1 MLLAVDTSTR
11 NVGIALYNGISVLG
25 EMSWYSHNYHT
36 VELAPSIQDLFT
48 RCGVQ
53 PEQLTVL
60 AAALG
65 PGSFTG
71 LRIGLALVKGIAQ
84 GQNLP
89 VIGIPTLDFL
99 AAAQPPSN
107 LPLVAVLQAGRGR
120 LAAGWYQYQNER
132 WQQETSP
139 RVTTAEDLAAGITKP
154 TLVCGELDADDQKTL
169 TRKYRNVILASP
181 AHSVRRPSF
190 LAELAWQR
198 WLNKETDDSASLS
211 PIYVHIGE
219 EIEA

>member
-60 AAALG
+60 AALG

-71 LRIGLALVKGIAQ
+71 LRSSGAGQSIAQ
-84 GQNLP
+84 GQKCRDR
-89 VIGIPTLDFL
+89 IPTLDFL

-107 LPLVAVLQAGRGR
+107 LPLVAVLQAGRGVCSR
-120 LAAGWYQYQNER
+120 WYQYQMNLATGDKSPR
-132 WQQETSP
+132 DHCLRPGCRITSP
-139 RVTTAEDLAAGITKP
+139 P
-154 TLVCGELDADDQKTL
+154 CM
-169 TRKYRNVILASP
+169 
-181 AHSVRRPSF
+181 RR
-190 LAELAWQR
+190 
-198 WLNKETDDSASLS
+198 
-211 PIYVHIGE
+211 IGCR
-219 EIEA
+219 